1 MTIRFPRFRCRLGLL
16 AAGAG
21 FILAVSG
28 CATSHRVNVD
38 ALSREDAAE
47 RISYRIRTNNPAID
61 EDTLRHQEAAN
72 FVKTALSGRGL
83 YEAPSEE
90 TADMIIEIDYGIG
103 PPKMKQRIHSEPIMR
118 RVPGRTYQEVVVIGI
133 NPQTGQP
140 ITAVQTYREPDRE
153 IMVGMRDYVTN
164 YVVYEKFMRMGAREN
179 GPVVEGQPPPQ
190 VWLVDVSTE
199 GESDDLRKHLPVLA
213 AATID
218 YIDRETE
225 GRVTVR
231 LKADS
236 PDVEFVRKG
245 M

>member
-1 MTIRFPRFRCRLGLL
+1 MTIRFPHIRYRLILL
-16 AAGAG
+16 AVGAG
-21 FILAVSG
+21 LVLAGSG
-28 CATSHRVNVD
+28 CTTTHRVKVD
-38 ALSREDAAE
+38 ALSRDDAAE
-47 RISYRIRTNNPAID
+47 RISYRIRTNNPSID
-61 EDTLRHQEAAN
+61 EDTLRHKEAAG

-90 TADMIIEIDYGIG
+90 MADMIIEIDYGIG
-103 PPKMKQRIHSEPIMR
+103 PPKMVQRVHSEPIMR
-118 RVPGRTYQEVVVIGI
+118 RVPGQTYQEVVVIGV

-140 ITAVQTYREPDRE
+140 ITAVRTYREPDRE

-164 YVVYEKFMRMGAREN
+164 HVVYEKFMRMGAREN
-179 GPVVEGQPPPQ
+179 SPIVEGRPPPQ

-236 PDVEFVRKG
+236 PDVEFVRQG